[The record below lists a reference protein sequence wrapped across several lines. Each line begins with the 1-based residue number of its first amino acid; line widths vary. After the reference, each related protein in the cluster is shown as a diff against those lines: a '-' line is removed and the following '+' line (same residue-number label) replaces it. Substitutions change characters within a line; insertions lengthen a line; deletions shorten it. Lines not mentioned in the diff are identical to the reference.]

1 MCLNAVQ
8 DNKAKRTGIIYGISK
23 CHENEPV
30 DDLLTNASA
39 MYMVQGSCQCY
50 TFLSNFKERLHVRG
64 VHLLIERLSK
74 NVNMLRN
81 CLGMCIPT
89 TFVQTLANKWNPG
102 FRGNLR

>member
-39 MYMVQGSCQCY
+39 MYMAQGSCQCY
-50 TFLSNFKERLHVRG
+50 TFLLNFRERLHVRG
-64 VHLLIERLSK
+64 VTGNSTAGYHGILGSIYLLRFEQR
-74 NVNMLRN
+74 
-81 CLGMCIPT
+81 
-89 TFVQTLANKWNPG
+89 W
-102 FRGNLR
+102 